1 MVKINVKPSTMLKV
15 TLMFE
20 IDMFWVNVLL
30 KLINVNL
37 APKIFSFFL
46 LG

>member
-30 KLINVNL
+30 INVNL
-37 APKIFSFFL
+37 APKLFLFFI